1 MDILAWLWWLLMKAL
16 GLVWALAW
24 LLLGGWVST
33 AAQIT
38 VIALAIFAYR
48 YGWRRAPQE
57 LASRI
62 VPLARMLWGWL
73 RGREVAEKARTPPA
87 TSRAD
92 ARKARRL
99 RRTRRR
105 PGDVNLSTL
114 MNLALVTGLWLLAVL

>member
-1 MDILAWLWWLLMKAL
+1 MDILAWLWWLLLKAL
-16 GLVWALAW
+16 GLVWGLAW

-48 YGWRRAPQE
+48 YGWRRAPAE
-57 LASRI
+57 LASRV

-73 RGREVAEKARTPPA
+73 RGREVAEGAPPP
-87 TSRAD
+87 RAAKRSE
-92 ARKARRL
+92 ARKAARL
-99 RRTRRR
+99 RRARRR

-114 MNLALVTGLWLLAVL
+114 MNLALLTGLWMLAAL